1 MILSNKVRLELNK
14 KQELS
19 FWQFSGVRRFS
30 WNVSLN
36 FYEDFRKKNGSL
48 ATLSD
53 MMKHLQDLKHNNPDY
68 AWLNTVPE
76 AITKQSMK
84 DLKKAYGAYYKKK
97 KEYGYVSYTKKQIEH
112 AARIGKELTEYDKQG
127 HPKFKKKGKCTE
139 SFYQRTD
146 NIHKTDDTHI
156 KLTGIKDPVKCTAL
170 RGVDLPEHILNPR
183 ISFDEKYWYL
193 TYSFKVDDAD
203 IVDKEYL
210 RERLGIDLGV
220 KDFAI
225 LSDGQTFGNIN
236 KTPEVC
242 RLRKRLKYLQH
253 KLPKKYEANKTM
265 DKNGKKVFHKT
276 NNIKKLET
284 QIRHLYRRIANIQ
297 RTYMYEV
304 VKAVM
309 KTKSQS
315 IVLEDLN
322 VKGMLQNPKLA
333 RVIQEQNISEFKRIM
348 AYKCERYGIDLY
360 LADRWYPSSKTCSC
374 CGWYNKDMKLTDRIF
389 VCEECGI
396 KIDRDF
402 NAAVNLENCPSDK
415 FKKIEF
421 NVM

>member
-84 DLKKAYGAYYKKK
+84 DLKKAYDAYYKKK
-97 KEYGYVSYTKKQIEH
+97 KECGYVSYTKKQIEH

-156 KLTGIKDPVKCTAL
+156 KLTGIKDPVKCTA
-170 RGVDLPEHILNPR
+170 
-183 ISFDEKYWYL
+183 
-193 TYSFKVDDAD
+193 FKE
-203 IVDKEYL
+203 I
-210 RERLGIDLGV
+210 
-220 KDFAI
+220 
-225 LSDGQTFGNIN
+225 
-236 KTPEVC
+236 
-242 RLRKRLKYLQH
+242 
-253 KLPKKYEANKTM
+253 
-265 DKNGKKVFHKT
+265 
-276 NNIKKLET
+276 
-284 QIRHLYRRIANIQ
+284 
-297 RTYMYEV
+297 
-304 VKAVM
+304 
-309 KTKSQS
+309 
-315 IVLEDLN
+315 
-322 VKGMLQNPKLA
+322 
-333 RVIQEQNISEFKRIM
+333 
-348 AYKCERYGIDLY
+348 
-360 LADRWYPSSKTCSC
+360 
-374 CGWYNKDMKLTDRIF
+374 
-389 VCEECGI
+389 
-396 KIDRDF
+396 
-402 NAAVNLENCPSDK
+402 
-415 FKKIEF
+415 
-421 NVM
+421 